1 MNAPAMASDLT
12 DVYDLLQAQGLALGD
27 LADAYGLLLEQDRAL
42 EGLDAVLQT
51 LSAQPGER
59 PLKGLLSA
67 AQTLAAAAL
76 ERCRFA
82 QGEIES
88 LARARRGGA
97 A

>member
-1 MNAPAMASDLT
+1 MSAPVLSSDLAE
-12 DVYDLLQAQGLALGD
+12 VYGLLQAQGIALGD

-42 EGLDAVLQT
+42 DGLGAVLQT
-51 LSAQPGER
+51 LSAQPGAH

-67 AQTLAAAAL
+67 AQVLVASAH

-88 LARARRGGA
+88 LARARREGVA
-97 A
+97 